1 MERHVYEVVIRRTE
15 TCHVR
20 VMAVSES
27 EAVEA
32 ALREEASGR
41 VLNYIYSDECV
52 EAEKVD

>member
-1 MERHVYEVVIRRTE
+1 MERHVYEVMIRRTE

-32 ALREEASGR
+32 VLREEASGR
-41 VLNYIYSDECV
+41 VPNYAYSNECV